1 MLHLYEDSGKRETS
15 NQEVAQM
22 RFGGVDKSWAY
33 KINAYG
39 PRVISGEQ
47 ALSE

>member
-1 MLHLYEDSGKRETS
+1 MLHIYEDSGEREIS

-22 RFGGVDKSWAY
+22 RFGGVDKSWAD
-33 KINAYG
+33 KINVHG